1 MEQKVLIFSEDCII
15 KNSFY
20 QRKERNSIDKVESKK
35 IVLPKIYSYD
45 NKVHLNI
52 LLDI

>member
-20 QRKERNSIDKVESKK
+20 KKKERYRIDKVESKK

-45 NKVHLNI
+45 KIHLNI